1 LFGQELYQV
10 LDELIEVVEEEELA
24 KTLKD
29 SRDSLEDMGTISM
42 VGGYQEKQF
51 KAYMIAQIA

>member
-1 LFGQELYQV
+1 MFGQELYQV

-42 VGGYQEKQF
+42 GGYQEKQF